1 MSSLEKYQ
9 PPTQIGELDLWAK
22 RLYESGMFKDVKDV
36 AEAFVKVTAGAELG
50 LSPSQSMRGV
60 HVIQGKTIIGA
71 GLLSS
76 LLDRPPY
83 DFTTR
88 FEPSIEQPQSC
99 TITVFKNGVERGQS
113 HFSLDDAKRAG
124 LLKGGGNWEK
134 YPSDMLFA
142 RAVSQAARRYAAG
155 ALGGAVYVEAH
166 GEMEIQADPPRVTA
180 TVQRMNDPVQPVDP
194 SEVEEVPYEPVTRPF
209 IATGKLGDA
218 LKALT
223 AYQRETLFEACG
235 IAMVDG
241 KVDPPMKLAET
252 RDKLW
257 QLWAKLGLPDDQD
270 GEPVPVVLLGAIYA
284 ARPQGD
290 ADEFQRFADTGED
303 TDPGEQTTIAG
314 EVLA

>member
-1 MSSLEKYQ
+1 MTNGVEKYQ
-9 PPTQIGELDLWAK
+9 PPQQLAELDLWAK

-83 DFTTR
+83 DFTTT
-88 FEPSIEQPQSC
+88 FEPNIENPTSC

-166 GEMEIQADPPRVTA
+166 GEYEIQPDTPAHATAKTRTRVTA
-180 TVQRMNDPVQPVDP
+180 EVVRDDPETVEGEVVDEAIPPLRKQLADLSLQNRADLYRMVGIEKGTKLADV
-194 SEVEEVPYEPVTRPF
+194 RAIL
-209 IATGKLGDA
+209 IAEADA
-218 LKALT
+218 LGLDYTEEPDAVAILE
-223 AYQRETLFEACG
+223 AANRRESKTGSAEA
-235 IAMVDG
+235 
-241 KVDPPMKLAET
+241 
-252 RDKLW
+252 
-257 QLWAKLGLPDDQD
+257 
-270 GEPVPVVLLGAIYA
+270 
-284 ARPQGD
+284 
-290 ADEFQRFADTGED
+290 FQHMLD
-303 TDPGEQTTIAG
+303 TDEDLDPGDQASLEA
-314 EVLA
+314 LA

>member
-9 PPTQIGELDLWAK
+9 APIAELDLWAK

-50 LSPSQSMRGV
+50 LSPSQAMRGV

-88 FEPSIEQPQSC
+88 FEPNIEAPTSC

-166 GEMEIQADPPRVTA
+166 GEFEIQPDAPATPNGVTAKPRTRVTA
-180 TVQRMNDPVQPVDP
+180 EVVREPVAG
-194 SEVEEVPYEPVTRPF
+194 EVIDYEPVTY
-209 IATGKLGDA
+209 D
-218 LKALT
+218 LKASLKAMNQEDRRSLYRFVGITQT
-223 AYQRETLFEACG
+223 A
-235 IAMVDG
+235 
-241 KVDPPMKLAET
+241 KLAEVHALLVEAHS
-252 RDKLW
+252 DLD
-257 QLWAKLGLPDDQD
+257 LGDTDEPD
-270 GEPVPVVLLGAIYA
+270 PRSVLTGYRKRAVAGASA
-284 ARPQGD
+284 EA
-290 ADEFQRFADTGED
+290 FQAFADTGED
-303 TDPGEQTTIAG
+303 ISEGDQVSMYGVEAPA
-314 EVLA
+314 